1 MSDTVDNKSSLWQHF
16 SGIEIETSKDF
27 FDEKIFNLMDFDCD
41 QKNSVHF
48 FYTLP
53 FSKTK
58 ALIETTWIS
67 DLNNTSLNDYD
78 IQLKDYIENKL
89 KIKNY
94 KINYKETGA
103 IPLFHPNNIKKINQI
118 GMSLKESISDV
129 KNPTYLISILN
140 EHLFENLGYGGDD
153 DDYYNPKNNF
163 LNEVIDKK
171 TGLPITIS
179 ILYVE
184 IAKFVG
190 LDLKIVGFPGH
201 VLVKY
206 NEEMILDPFY
216 DGRLLDID
224 DLQEILDANFGGE
237 LEFKPEFLDEVKA
250 EQILIRMVRNL
261 KNSYIQSFVYDKAL
275 RCVDMVLAIEPE
287 SPEDIRDK
295 GILEQRLLN
304 SEKALK
310 YLNKY
315 LEINPNAEDVDF
327 VLELIRSMKK
337 ND

>member
-1 MSDTVDNKSSLWQHF
+1 MSEK
-16 SGIEIETSKDF
+16 
-27 FDEKIFNLMDFDCD
+27 FDPLVAEWISFVKNPNFNLIEKCL
-41 QKNSVHF
+41 K
-48 FYTLP
+48 
-53 FSKTK
+53 FSQ
-58 ALIETTWIS
+58 LIEYP
-67 DLNNTSLNDYD
+67 DLQVEEY
-78 IQLKDYIENKL
+78 
-89 KIKNY
+89 
-94 KINYKETGA
+94 
-103 IPLFHPNNIKKINQI
+103 IKKINRV

-129 KNPTYLISILN
+129 KNPTYLISMLN
-140 EHLFENLGYGGDD
+140 EHLFENLGYSGDD

-163 LNEVIDKK
+163 LNEVVDKK

-201 VLVKY
+201 ILVKY

-237 LEFKPEFLDEVKA
+237 LEFKPEFLDEVKS
-250 EQILIRMVRNL
+250 EQILLRMVRNL

-275 RCVDMVLAIEPE
+275 RCVNMAIAIEPE
-287 SPEDIRDK
+287 NPEDIRDK

-304 SEKALK
+304 SENALK

-327 VLELIRSMKK
+327 ILELIRSIKIK
-337 ND
+337 D